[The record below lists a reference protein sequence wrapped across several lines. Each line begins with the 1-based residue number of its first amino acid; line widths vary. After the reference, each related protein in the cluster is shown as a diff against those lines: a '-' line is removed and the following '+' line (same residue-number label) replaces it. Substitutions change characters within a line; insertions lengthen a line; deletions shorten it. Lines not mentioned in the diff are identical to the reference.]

1 MKTHAVGIDLGTT
14 NSVVAYLD
22 DKGKTQVARNTEG
35 DVITPSVVLFEDSE
49 VVVGKEAKK
58 ASAIKSG
65 AIAEFVKRDMG
76 KEAYSRPIH
85 GEKLHPE
92 VIQACILKKL
102 KDDAAAVLGP
112 NFEAVI
118 TVPAYFDEPRRK
130 ATADA
135 GEMAGLAVL
144 DIVNEPT
151 AAALS
156 FGESLGYLTV
166 EGEPRQPMKVLVYD
180 LGGGTFD
187 VTLLDLKPGDL
198 RTIATDGDV
207 QLGGHDWDMRV
218 VDYCAE
224 EFKKQHHLDPR
235 QSPASL
241 AALVAAVEEAKHTL
255 TARPKSSVTVRH
267 GGHVTELPITRE
279 KFEELTEDL
288 LERTS
293 YTTRQVL
300 GASKLTWK
308 EIDRVLLVGGSTRMP
323 MVSRMIE
330 KLTGLKPDHTVNPD
344 EAVARGA
351 AIFAGYVIRRRDP
364 NAKPTF
370 KVVDVNAHSLG
381 IEGIDQRTMR
391 KENIVLIPR
400 NSSLPAKVTQKF
412 VTKIEDQLS
421 IVVQVLEGESK
432 IPSQCSAI
440 GRAVL
445 RNLPEHLPKGWP
457 VEVTYE
463 YLTNGR
469 LDVHAKLPGTSR
481 GVELELQRE
490 QGLTSER
497 VGKWKKVIAT
507 AEGFDAF
514 EGMLDEVMHAHRL
527 DRKAELKAAAAVPVK
542 SSGELISDAD
552 LSAASQAFAAVQS
565 EIGGAAGDAGPTT
578 KSAIKTA
585 PSAAREKSP
594 TKPPDDDSGEA
605 RRGSAPSSAAP
616 RPAAKPSDSAA
627 SRANSPAAA
636 AAKTSLMEKAG
647 MKNETAKRTAEKKSL
662 SPAVTWLMTLGAM
675 LLVSAIA
682 LVVFYYLIVSFTK
695 MGNFLDLPLP
705 GLPPKVKKTA
715 LLDPTQ
721 GAMPTVG
728 AMPTRAP
735 NNIAVPISV
744 IARVGMFADDGP
756 GPHAHASGE
765 SSVQNWVDWRSHEH
779 GNRRST
785 QLSLEHGTHI
795 DPACHSSFV
804 LRHSLVIRASTFDII
819 RAPA

>member
-1 MKTHAVGIDLGTT
+1 TY
-14 NSVVAYLD
+14 SVVAYLD

-35 DVITPSVVLFEDSE
+35 DVITPSVVLFEDNE

-58 ASAIKSG
+58 ASAVKSG

-102 KDDAAAVLGP
+102 KDDATAVLGP

-135 GEMAGLAVL
+135 GEMAGLGVL

-156 FGESLGYLTV
+156 FGESLGYLTA
-166 EGEPRQPMKVLVYD
+166 EGEPREPMKVLVYD

-187 VTLLDLKPGDL
+187 VTLLDLRPGDL
-198 RTIATDGDV
+198 RTLATDGDV
-207 QLGGHDWDMRV
+207 QLGGHDWDLRL

-224 EFKKQHHLDPR
+224 EFKKLHHLDPR
-235 QSPASL
+235 GSPASL

-255 TARPKSSVTVRH
+255 TARPKTVVTVRH
-267 GGHVTELPITRE
+267 GGHTSELSVSRE

-288 LERTS
+288 LERTA

-300 GASKLTWK
+300 AASKLTWK
-308 EIDRVLLVGGSTRMP
+308 DVNRVLLVGGSTRMP

-330 KLTGLKPDHTVNPD
+330 SLTSLKPDHTVNPD

-391 KENIVLIPR
+391 KENIIVIPR
-400 NSSLPAKVTQKF
+400 NSPLPAKVTQKF
-412 VTKIEDQLS
+412 VTKVEDQIS

-469 LDVHAKLPGTSR
+469 LDVRAKLPGTSR
-481 GVELELQRE
+481 GVQLELQRE
-490 QGLTSER
+490 QTLTSER
-497 VGKWKKVIAT
+497 IGKWKKVIAA

-514 EGMLDEVMHAHRL
+514 EGMLDDVMYAHKL
-527 DRKAELKAAAAVPVK
+527 DRKQAQKAAAATIPAGAVGDEPTV
-542 SSGELISDAD
+542 SEAE
-552 LSAASQAFAAVQS
+552 LSAASQAFAEVQA
-565 EIGGAAGDAGPTT
+565 EIGGGGSGSAKAAMETVDEPVADRTAT
-578 KSAIKTA
+578 KSRTDDKPDSGRSVSGTSSGSATA
-585 PSAAREKSP
+585 MRP
-594 TKPPDDDSGEA
+594 TAKPPAPASN
-605 RRGSAPSSAAP
+605 RSAT
-616 RPAAKPSDSAA
+616 
-627 SRANSPAAA
+627 AAA
-636 AAKTSLMEKAG
+636 AAKGWIVDRAATKGDSAERSGKKAIPSFI
-647 MKNETAKRTAEKKSL
+647 M
-662 SPAVTWLMTLGAM
+662 WLLTIVAM
-675 LLVSAIA
+675 LLVSLVA
-682 LVVFYYLIVSFTK
+682 LAVFYYLIANFTK
-695 MGNFLDLPLP
+695 MGDFLHLKLP
-705 GLPPKVKKTA
+705 GLPAPKAQSLT
-715 LLDPTQ
+715 LIDF
-721 GAMPTVG
+721 
-728 AMPTRAP
+728 
-735 NNIAVPISV
+735 V
-744 IARVGMFADDGP
+744 IR
-756 GPHAHASGE
+756 
-765 SSVQNWVDWRSHEH
+765 
-779 GNRRST
+779 T
-785 QLSLEHGTHI
+785 
-795 DPACHSSFV
+795 SSF
-804 LRHSLVIRASTFDII
+804 LRH
-819 RAPA
+819 

>member
-35 DVITPSVVLFEDSE
+35 DVLTPSVVLFEDSE

-58 ASAIKSG
+58 ATAIKSG

-76 KEAYSRPIH
+76 KEFHSRPIH
-85 GEKLHPE
+85 GEKLRPE

-102 KDDAAAVLGP
+102 KDDAIATLGT

-130 ATADA
+130 ATSDA
-135 GEMAGLAVL
+135 GEMAGLSVL

-166 EGEPRQPMKVLVYD
+166 EGEPREPMKVLVYD

-198 RTIATDGDV
+198 RTLATDGDV
-207 QLGGHDWDMRV
+207 QLGGHDWDMRL

-224 EFKKQHHLDPR
+224 QFIKQHHLDPR

-241 AALVAAVEEAKHTL
+241 AALLASVEEAKHTL
-255 TARPKSSVTVRH
+255 TARPKASVTIRH
-267 GGHVTELPITRE
+267 GEHTIELPITRE
-279 KFEELTEDL
+279 RFEELTEDL

-300 GASKLTWK
+300 AAAKLSWK
-308 EIDRVLLVGGSTRMP
+308 EISRVLLVGGSTRMP

-330 KLTGLKPDHTVNPD
+330 QLTALKPDHTVNPD

-351 AIFAGYVIRRRDP
+351 AIFAGYVLRRRDP
-364 NAKPTF
+364 NAKPSF
-370 KVVDVNAHSLG
+370 KVVDVNSHSLG

-391 KENIVLIPR
+391 KENIIVIPR
-400 NSSLPAKVTQKF
+400 NTSLPAKVTQKF
-412 VTKIEDQLS
+412 VTKVEDQLS

-445 RNLPEHLPKGWP
+445 RNLPDHLPKGWP

-469 LDVHAKLPGTSR
+469 LDVQAKLPGTSR

-490 QGLTSER
+490 QTLTSER
-497 VGKWKKVIAT
+497 IGQWKKVIAE
-507 AEGFDAF
+507 AQGFDAF
-514 EGMLDEVMHAHRL
+514 EGMLDEVMHAHRM
-527 DRKAELKAAAAVPVK
+527 DKKAAIKAAATVPTITK
-542 SSGELISDAD
+542 PSGELLSEDE
-552 LSAASQAFAAVQS
+552 LSAAGQAFAQVQA
-565 EIGGAAGDAGPTT
+565 EIGGAKPEPRSIAKPGAKTSHGDGSTDKNGTKNKEKPLAEVRAKAKESPRTRTPVKPTGALARGKDAAAAS
-578 KSAIKTA
+578 KSALSGK
-585 PSAAREKSP
+585 PAA
-594 TKPPDDDSGEA
+594 
-605 RRGSAPSSAAP
+605 APSSGDGAGG
-616 RPAAKPSDSAA
+616 K
-627 SRANSPAAA
+627 
-636 AAKTSLMEKAG
+636 KA
-647 MKNETAKRTAEKKSL
+647 M
-662 SPAVTWLMTLGAM
+662 SPAVKWLMTVLAM
-675 LLVSAIA
+675 LLASAVVL
-682 LVVFYYLIVSFTK
+682 LVAYYLVASLTK
-695 MGNFLDLPLP
+695 MGDFLDLKLP
-705 GLPPKVKKTA
+705 GLPPKKVERA
-715 LLDPTQ
+715 AWLD
-721 GAMPTVG
+721 
-728 AMPTRAP
+728 R
-735 NNIAVPISV
+735 VP
-744 IARVGMFADDGP
+744 A
-756 GPHAHASGE
+756 
-765 SSVQNWVDWRSHEH
+765 
-779 GNRRST
+779 NRYQRECLMTNDECLKNDEGRST
-785 QLSLEHGTHI
+785 NCSRASTVSTIAAISAHKSSRRGGSSTFELRYSFDI
-795 DPACHSSFV
+795 RHSSF
-804 LRHSLVIRASTFDII
+804 DI
-819 RAPA
+819 

>member
-22 DKGKTQVARNTEG
+22 DNGRTQVARNTEG
-35 DVITPSVVLFEDSE
+35 DVLTPSVVLFEDSE

-65 AIAEFVKRDMG
+65 SIAECVKRDMG
-76 KEAYSRPIH
+76 KESYGRPIH

-102 KDDAAAVLGP
+102 KDDAVAALGT

-166 EGEPRQPMKVLVYD
+166 EGEPRKPMTVLVYD

-187 VTLLDLKPGDL
+187 VTLLDLHPGDL

-207 QLGGHDWDMRV
+207 QLGGHDWDLRLV
-218 VDYCAE
+218 NHCAE
-224 EFKKQHHLDPR
+224 EFEKRNHLDPR

-255 TARPKSSVTVRH
+255 TARPKTTVTVRH
-267 GGHVTELPITRE
+267 GGHTAEMPITRE
-279 KFEELTEDL
+279 QFEELTEDL
-288 LERTS
+288 LERTA

-300 GASKLTWK
+300 AAAKLTWK

-323 MVSRMIE
+323 MVPRMLE
-330 KLTGLKPDHTVNPD
+330 KLTGLKADHTVNPD

-351 AIFAGYVIRRRDP
+351 AIFAGYLIRRRDP
-364 NAKPTF
+364 NAKPSF

-391 KENIVLIPR
+391 KENVILIPR
-400 NSSLPAKVTQKF
+400 NSPLPTKVTQKF
-412 VTKIEDQLS
+412 VTKVEDQLS

-469 LDVHAKLPGTSR
+469 LDVTAKLPGTSR

-490 QGLTSER
+490 QSLTSEQM
-497 VGKWKKVIAT
+497 GKWKKVIEA

-514 EGMLDEVMHAHRL
+514 EGMLDDVMHAHRL
-527 DRKAELKAAAAVPVK
+527 DRQSVKKAAATVPTLTK
-542 SSGELISDAD
+542 PSGELISEAD
-552 LSAASQAFAAVQS
+552 LSAASQAFASVQA
-565 EIGGAAGDAGPTT
+565 EIGKDSDEPLLATKSSAKATKSDAGGS
-578 KSAIKTA
+578 K
-585 PSAAREKSP
+585 AARSAVKDPAGGAGQSNSLRVRP
-594 TKPPDDDSGEA
+594 VPA
-605 RRGSAPSSAAP
+605 GS
-616 RPAAKPSDSAA
+616 K
-627 SRANSPAAA
+627 SPAAIKA
-636 AAKTSLMEKAG
+636 AAALSEPPKVKKA
-647 MKNETAKRTAEKKSL
+647 L
-662 SPAVTWLMTLGAM
+662 PPVVTWLMTLVAM
-675 LLVSAIA
+675 LLVSVIA
-682 LVVFYYLIVSFTK
+682 LAVFYYLIANFTK
-695 MGNFLDLPLP
+695 MGDFLHLKLP
-705 GLPPKVKKTA
+705 GLPPPRA
-715 LLDPTQ
+715 Q
-721 GAMPTVG
+721 GVSWLEPA
-728 AMPTRAP
+728 AADLRD
-735 NNIAVPISV
+735 
-744 IARVGMFADDGP
+744 RV
-756 GPHAHASGE
+756 
-765 SSVQNWVDWRSHEH
+765 SSFV
-779 GNRRST
+779 
-785 QLSLEHGTHI
+785 
-795 DPACHSSFV
+795 HSSFV
-804 LRHSLVIRASTFDII
+804 IRHWGPS
-819 RAPA
+819 

>member
-22 DKGKTQVARNTEG
+22 ENGRTLVARNTEG
-35 DVITPSVVLFEDSE
+35 DVLTPSVVLFEDQE
-49 VVVGKEAKK
+49 VIVGKEAKK
-58 ASAIKSG
+58 STAVKAGS
-65 AIAEFVKRDMG
+65 IAECVKRDMG
-76 KEAYSRPIH
+76 KEAYSRQIH

-102 KDDAAAVLGP
+102 KDDAIATVGA

-151 AAALS
+151 AAALA

-166 EGEPRQPMKVLVYD
+166 EGEPRKPMTVLVYD

-187 VTLLDLKPGDL
+187 VTLLDLRPGDL

-207 QLGGHDWDMRV
+207 QLGGHDWDLRLV
-218 VDYCAE
+218 NHCAE
-224 EFKKQHHLDPR
+224 EFEKRYHLDPR

-241 AALVAAVEEAKHTL
+241 AALVAAVEDAKHTM
-255 TARPKSSVTVRH
+255 TARPKANITVRH
-267 GGHVTELPITRE
+267 GGHTAEIPITRDQ
-279 KFEELTEDL
+279 FEDMTEDL
-288 LERTS
+288 LERTA

-300 GASKLTWK
+300 AAAKLTWK

-323 MVSRMIE
+323 MVPRMLE
-330 KLTGLKPDHTVNPD
+330 KLTGLKADHTVNPD

-351 AIFAGYVIRRRDP
+351 AIFAGYLIRRRDP
-364 NAKPTF
+364 NAKPSF

-391 KENIVLIPR
+391 KENVVLIPR
-400 NSSLPAKVTQKF
+400 NTPLPTKVTQKF
-412 VTKIEDQLS
+412 VTKVEDQLS

-469 LDVHAKLPGTSR
+469 LDVKAKLPGTSR

-490 QGLTSER
+490 QSLTSEQM
-497 VGKWKKVIAT
+497 GKWKKVIEA

-514 EGMLDEVMHAHRL
+514 EGMLDEVMHAHRQ
-527 DRKAELKAAAAVPVK
+527 DRQAVKKAAATAPTMTK
-542 SSGELISDAD
+542 PTGELVSEAD
-552 LSAASQAFAAVQS
+552 LSAASQAFAAVQA
-565 EIGGAAGDAGPTT
+565 ELGQIAQEPRAAT
-578 KSAIKTA
+578 KTLDKP
-585 PSAAREKSP
+585 PSSRAAENKAAKSP
-594 TKPPDDDSGEA
+594 TKEPE
-605 RRGSAPSSAAP
+605 
-616 RPAAKPSDSAA
+616 
-627 SRANSPAAA
+627 
-636 AAKTSLMEKAG
+636 
-647 MKNETAKRTAEKKSL
+647 
-662 SPAVTWLMTLGAM
+662 
-675 LLVSAIA
+675 
-682 LVVFYYLIVSFTK
+682 
-695 MGNFLDLPLP
+695 
-705 GLPPKVKKTA
+705 
-715 LLDPTQ
+715 
-721 GAMPTVG
+721 
-728 AMPTRAP
+728 
-735 NNIAVPISV
+735 ISV
-744 IARVGMFADDGP
+744 
-756 GPHAHASGE
+756 HAKVHRDRGRPPS
-765 SSVQNWVDWRSHEH
+765 RPLHRPP
-779 GNRRST
+779 RR
-785 QLSLEHGTHI
+785 
-795 DPACHSSFV
+795 
-804 LRHSLVIRASTFDII
+804 
-819 RAPA
+819 

>member
-14 NSVVAYLD
+14 NSVVAFLD

-58 ASAIKSG
+58 ASALKSG
-65 AIAEFVKRDMG
+65 AVAEFVKRDMG
-76 KEAYSRPIH
+76 KDAYSRPIH

-198 RTIATDGDV
+198 RTLATDGDV
-207 QLGGHDWDMRV
+207 QLGGHDWDMRL

-267 GGHVTELPITRE
+267 GGHTTELPITRE

-300 GASKLTWK
+300 AAAKLTWK
-308 EIDRVLLVGGSTRMP
+308 EINRVLLVGGSTRMP

-330 KLTGLKPDHTVNPD
+330 NLTGLKPDHTVNPD

-351 AIFAGYVIRRRDP
+351 AIFAGYVLRRRDP
-364 NAKPTF
+364 NAKPSF

-412 VTKIEDQLS
+412 VTKVEDQLS

-445 RNLPEHLPKGWP
+445 RNLPDHLPKGWP

-490 QGLTSER
+490 QSLTSER
-497 VGKWKKVIAT
+497 IGKWKKVIAA

-514 EGMLDEVMHAHRL
+514 EGMLDEVMNAHRL
-527 DRKAELKAAAAVPVK
+527 DRKAAVKAAAAIPVVK
-542 SSGELISDAD
+542 PSGELVSDAD
-552 LSAASQAFAAVQS
+552 LSAASQAFAEVQT
-565 EIGGAAGDAGPTT
+565 EIGGAAGESGKTT
-578 KSAIKTA
+578 KSTTKAAAGDGAEKSATKTA
-585 PSAAREKSP
+585 
-594 TKPPDDDSGEA
+594 DDDSSSA
-605 RRGSAPSSAAP
+605 RRGPSPSGAAT
-616 RPAAKPSDSAA
+616 RPAATSGDAVA
-627 SRANSPAAA
+627 SRAKSPAAA
-636 AAKTSLMEKAG
+636 AAKTSLMERAG
-647 MKNETAKRTAEKKSL
+647 MQNEAAQRSAGKKSL
-662 SPAVTWLMTLGAM
+662 PPAVMWLMTVGGM

-682 LVVFYYLIVSFTK
+682 LLVFYYLIASFTK
-695 MGNFLDLPLP
+695 MGNFWDLPLP
-705 GLPPKVKKTA
+705 GLPPKTPTTIKRTA
-715 LLDPTQ
+715 WFDSP
-721 GAMPTVG
+721 PN
-728 AMPTRAP
+728 PSRAATP
-735 NNIAVPISV
+735 RSQAPPGNALPGRLRLP
-744 IARVGMFADDGP
+744 IARTSSQSPSIG
-756 GPHAHASGE
+756 ASARQSLAGSEFRGGASERE
-765 SSVQNWVDWRSHEH
+765 SAAS
-779 GNRRST
+779 
-785 QLSLEHGTHI
+785 
-795 DPACHSSFV
+795 ACDSSFV
-804 LRHSLVIRASTFDII
+804 LRDSLDVRASTFDI
-819 RAPA
+819 